1 MAKRYRIP
9 EIRALPLLSSAD
21 IREDGSLDLRFDV
34 EEIAG
39 EANLT
44 WTMQDDC
51 PMFHQARQI
60 LKGGPER
67 KEQDVLS
74 DVFVYIDFSG
84 IFDRRAV
91 GRVAELQK
99 RAEWLFR
106 PEGIPMHLQTRF
118 YGICLIEARCSRC
131 QAEDFNNRASLRTFI
146 CAVFTADVIR
156 GDSSLFVC
164 RTGQ

>member
-9 EIRALPLLSSAD
+9 EIRALPLLSSAEA
-21 IREDGSLDLRFDV
+21 REDGSLNLRFDV
-34 EEIAG
+34 DEIAG

-67 KEQDVLS
+67 KEQDILS
-74 DVFVYIDFSG
+74 DVFVYVDFSG

-99 RAEWLFR
+99 RAEWMFR
-106 PEGIPMHLQTRF
+106 PEGIPMNLKPRF
-118 YGICLIEARCSRC
+118 YDYVAFERSASMSRSSKLC
-131 QAEDFNNRASLRTFI
+131 FVRKDIFEVLSERMMLGMTIGDLPAQQALR
-146 CAVFTADVIR
+146 
-156 GDSSLFVC
+156 L
-164 RTGQ
+164 